1 LCVVIGNVI
10 GSYRIVAELGRGGMG
25 MVYRAEHT
33 QLGRPAALKM
43 LLPALSSDPG
53 IVQRFFN
60 EARAA
65 SAIDHPGIVE
75 VYDFGTHTDGSAY
88 IVMPLLKGESLETR
102 LRRGPIPALEGA
114 SLIVQVLSALAAAH
128 ARGIVHRD
136 LKPDN
141 IFLVPNELIAGGTQI
156 KLLDFG
162 IAKLAD
168 DKAAGVKT
176 QTGMMIGTPAYMSPE
191 QCMGLPDLDHRT
203 DIYSIGCILFHVL
216 CGRPPFM
223 SEHGT
228 GVIIAA
234 QMRDAPPDPRTFNPN
249 IPPQLVTILLR
260 CLEKDPAARYQTAN
274 ELRNALIA
282 AGAHGAMSKPPMSSA
297 DMLGATMAAMPAVS
311 GTAATAAPSLGT
323 APTTHSSSAA
333 QVIVA
338 RDGKPPGSKGVW
350 IGLAALV
357 VVGGGIT
364 AVALSGG
371 GDDKPAASARRS
383 ESAETKPEPPKREPA
398 KPEVAKREPT
408 KPEVAK
414 PEPAKPAAAQ
424 PPRPAE
430 APCEGGKARSA
441 DTAGNCCWPGQAW
454 STTKRKCVGLPACP
468 PGTKRKAED
477 CIAQVAATSTPEPA
491 STAQIATSGSP
502 TTFKLDAKAYVPGA
516 PITITF
522 PAPIS
527 STTKSR
533 AWVTVVEAGRS
544 PSQYGAWEYVADRAT
559 TARLVAPKQP
569 GAYEVRL
576 HTDYPTKS
584 TNLTHAVPL
593 TVAQPAEKPPATSLR
608 FAVKAK
614 AVRGGDNIEIV
625 FPEPMVAAPG
635 ERFWVTTTAPDAD
648 ASSYGS
654 YEYVPPGAKAMT
666 LRAPKATG
674 DYEVRLHA
682 NYPTK
687 STNLVYRVRIHVD
700 GD

>member
-1 LCVVIGNVI
+1 VIGNVI

-88 IVMPLLKGESLETR
+88 IVMALLKGESLEAR
-102 LRRGPIPALEGA
+102 LRRGPMPPLEGA

-168 DKAAGVKT
+168 DKAPGVKT

-228 GVIIAA
+228 GMIIAA

-260 CLEKDPAARYQTAN
+260 CLEKDPAARYQSAN
-274 ELRNALIA
+274 ELRNALVA
-282 AGAHGAMSKPPMSSA
+282 AGAHGPVSKPPMSSA
-297 DMLGATMAAMPAVS
+297 EMLGATMAAMPAVS
-311 GTAATAAPSLGT
+311 GTAATAAPSIGT

-338 RDGKPPGSKGVW
+338 RDTKPSSTKGLW
-350 IGLAALV
+350 LGLGALV
-357 VVGGGIT
+357 VVGGGIA
-364 AVALSGG
+364 AVALTSG
-371 GDDKPAASARRS
+371 GDDKPAASPRS
-383 ESAETKPEPPKREPA
+383 AAVVDDKPERAKPEPEKREPA
-398 KPEVAKREPT
+398 KREP
-408 KPEVAK
+408 EK
-414 PEPAKPAAAQ
+414 PEPAKPAVAQ
-424 PPRPAE
+424 PAKTVE
-430 APCEGGKARSA
+430 APCDAGKARSA

-454 STTKRKCVGLPACP
+454 STTKSKCVGLPTCP

-477 CIAQVAATSTPEPA
+477 CIAQVATTTPTEPA
-491 STAQIATSGSP
+491 SPAQIATSGSP
-502 TTFKLDAKAYVPGA
+502 TTFKLDAKSYAPGQ

-593 TVAQPAEKPPATSLR
+593 TVAPAAEKPLATSFR
-608 FAVKAK
+608 FHVKAK
-614 AVRGGDNIEIV
+614 TVRGGDNIEIV

-635 ERFWVTTTAPDAD
+635 ERFWVTTTTPDAD
-648 ASSYGS
+648 ASSYGT
-654 YEYVPPGAKAMT
+654 YEYVPPAAKTMT

-687 STNLVYRVRIHVD
+687 STNLVYRMRIHVD